1 VRKFVFGLFR
11 LITRL
16 IFGALVIVLTIML
29 IRAFDARRQPDLEPW
44 HTARFE
50 NDFRVSNGAGADWQQ
65 FLRVEDLVFEELETG
80 VVRDRGDDPS
90 RYNSR

>member
-1 VRKFVFGLFR
+1 MRKFVFGLFR

-44 HTARFE
+44 HTARF
-50 NDFRVSNGAGADWQQ
+50 
-65 FLRVEDLVFEELETG
+65 VESA
-80 VVRDRGDDPS
+80 VVMKPAEAS
-90 RYNSR
+90 R